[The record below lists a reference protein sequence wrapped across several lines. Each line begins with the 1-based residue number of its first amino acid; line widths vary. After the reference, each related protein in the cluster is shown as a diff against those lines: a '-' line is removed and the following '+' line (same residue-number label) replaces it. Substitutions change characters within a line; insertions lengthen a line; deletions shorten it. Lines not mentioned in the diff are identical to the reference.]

1 MKKNLTENV
10 YQRIKNMRS
19 RLINL
24 EIGSYEFEK
33 TLREFQNLISL
44 KDYAEFLYNSGLL
57 LTDINAYRNENNI
70 SPEKSDEEMKTEFIK
85 ANTSKQKIFDEII
98 YTPISA
104 SDLSIHKL
112 MSTENGYTYLS
123 NASYRVNSLLE
134 EINSLTGNFSF
145 GYNMPIKGL
154 EALESK
160 DIKLSI
166 SELLDLKEKVKTA
179 RKRLPII
186 QNALLNYSPEFLDNI
201 LKDNYSNNVERL
213 NAIFTII
220 LLDPRDPVFDKYVD
234 LRLKFKGL
242 YEEYRKLTF
251 KAKFSSKAKDRLHVV
266 VNNIIDI
273 YEEAVP
279 LLKETITN
287 RNAKLLSYFGTY
299 FKNTTTNYQVSSID
313 EFIDTL
319 KSAMNKINA
328 ALDELL
334 NQKDNKQEE
343 IKQILKEVS
352 EKSGII
358 VTDAEEF
365 TTKDLFESYRKVNL
379 RETARTLDRLSTKE
393 IIESYGHVSD
403 EHIYRIMPIK

>member
-85 ANTSKQKIFDEII
+85 ANTSKQKIIDEII

-123 NASYRVNSLLE
+123 NASYIVNSLLE

-166 SELLDLKEKVKTA
+166 SELLDLKEKVKTP

-273 YEEAVP
+273 YEEVVP

-365 TTKDLFESYRKVNL
+365 AAKDLFESYRKVNL

>member
-10 YQRIKNMRS
+10 YQRIKNIRS

-85 ANTSKQKIFDEII
+85 ANTSKQKIIDEII

-123 NASYRVNSLLE
+123 NASYIVNSLLE

-273 YEEAVP
+273 YEEVVP

-365 TTKDLFESYRKVNL
+365 AAKDLFESYRKVNL